1 MRSRAYYAVVTLHFH
16 CAHADPACLPSAV
29 PLSQQRGA
37 GFRIA
42 VFLLESPPPVDSCQT
57 CNRHPGLRRL
67 QRQGEVLCTLLAAYE
82 GKHFLATVASL
93 DHRWQREREQQ
104 SPRPPPPP
112 VEEAETMEKG
122 VVRTIHR
129 TGSILRLGNWTV
141 RWFKWGDPKC
151 AARFGL
157 FFFLFFS
164 FASVTCLDGLKGLRE
179 AWLV

>member
-1 MRSRAYYAVVTLHFH
+1 MRRANGRYYFFDDRTPDHCRKTARSLALPYRLAIHAVLSFSFPLECAFRVIVVVSRAWSETRCHPAVSAVCLKHRQLHSACVQGSVRSRAYYTVVTLHFH
-16 CAHADPACLPSAV
+16 CAHADPVCLPNAV

-93 DHRWQREREQQ
+93 DHR
-104 SPRPPPPP
+104 
-112 VEEAETMEKG
+112 
-122 VVRTIHR
+122 
-129 TGSILRLGNWTV
+129 
-141 RWFKWGDPKC
+141 
-151 AARFGL
+151 
-157 FFFLFFS
+157 
-164 FASVTCLDGLKGLRE
+164 
-179 AWLV
+179 